1 METKQSHGKLR
12 RWKSEYQMSFK
23 PYSAEAAKSSVEVD
37 PKPNQDAKQP
47 SEWFKNII
55 ELRKKAEEYKKRT
68 YGLNFS
74 SNIFIRF
81 SKANLFFC
89 KSSSLDFISTMF
101 VLLL

>member
-1 METKQSHGKLR
+1 
-12 RWKSEYQMSFK
+12 MSFK

-74 SNIFIRF
+74 SDHMAQVKSNNLSYWDIQSTDSDSEK
-81 SKANLFFC
+81 SK
-89 KSSSLDFISTMF
+89 ISNEKKHI
-101 VLLL
+101 VKR

>member
-1 METKQSHGKLR
+1 
-12 RWKSEYQMSFK
+12 MSFK

-74 SNIFIRF
+74 SEHMAQVKSNNLSYWDIQSTDSDSEK
-81 SKANLFFC
+81 SK
-89 KSSSLDFISTMF
+89 ISNEKKHI
-101 VLLL
+101 VKR